1 MAERRLI
8 TDRSLKALAPAASG
22 KRVELFDTRVP
33 GFGVR
38 ISDTEDSNP
47 ARRGKAGKL
56 TFVLYAR
63 FSPSA
68 APTRRVVG
76 VFGAITLEEARRT
89 AGE

>member
-8 TDRSLKALAPAASG
+8 TDRSLKALAPAPSG

-56 TFVLYAR
+56 TFILYAR
-63 FSPSA
+63 LAYLAPLHPRSSIPQAHESA
-68 APTRRVVG
+68 YAQ
-76 VFGAITLEEARRT
+76 
-89 AGE
+89 